1 VRLTGRKRGTGQV
14 LSAAIRNGR
23 QGSQAGTMLYQ
34 ISCTPRAGSDVYG
47 PSSRLLEGCDEL
59 GDVLVGDA
67 AKLADLD
74 AA

>member
-1 VRLTGRKRGTGQV
+1 
-14 LSAAIRNGR
+14 
-23 QGSQAGTMLYQ
+23 MLYQ
-34 ISCTPRAGSDVYG
+34 ISWTPRAGSDVNG

-74 AA
+74 AV